1 MTSFST
7 DIFKMLTFIDNLNDE
22 NGLMNPGTNA
32 WDLRGNA
39 ATVPA
44 HTLMT
49 DREFDEQFNAYD
61 RTPVELLVSDAGTNA
76 PRTPAVPMDELLASA
91 DQYTDIAQAGRYELN
106 LANIADRESLPVN
119 TLSAEQIARLIELI
133 QSGDGMDDVDEQ
145 PSANSESFERFLDE
159 SMDASVRS
167 EDVAVGEVE
176 PVQMTQTSDRPLHM
190 SDLDMTPI
198 KHDASWIGRGALMLQ
213 TSRLPTGVHEITSP
227 DGRVR
232 TIGVV

>member
-1 MTSFST
+1 
-7 DIFKMLTFIDNLNDE
+7 MLTFIDNLNDDS
-22 NGLMNPGTNA
+22 GLMNPGTNA

-61 RTPVELLVSDAGTNA
+61 RAPVELLVSNAGTNA
-76 PRTPAVPMDELLASA
+76 PQTPAVPMDELLASA

-133 QSGDGMDDVDEQ
+133 QAGDGMDDVDEQ
-145 PSANSESFERFLDE
+145 PSANSKSFEAFLDD

-167 EDVAVGEVE
+167 EDVAVGDIESVN
-176 PVQMTQTSDRPLHM
+176 MTPSDRPLRM
-190 SDLDMTPI
+190 SDLNVTPI
-198 KHDASWIGRGALMLQ
+198 SNDSSWIGRGALMLQ
-213 TSRLPTGVHEITSP
+213 TPRLPTGIHEITSP

-232 TIGVV
+232 KIGVV

>member
-1 MTSFST
+1 
-7 DIFKMLTFIDNLNDE
+7 MLTFIDNLNDD

-61 RTPVELLVSDAGTNA
+61 RAPVELLVSNAGTNA
-76 PRTPAVPMDELLASA
+76 PQTPAVPMDELLASA

-133 QSGDGMDDVDEQ
+133 QAGDGMDDVDEQ
-145 PSANSESFERFLDE
+145 PSANSKSFEAFLDD

-167 EDVAVGEVE
+167 EDVAVGDIESVN
-176 PVQMTQTSDRPLHM
+176 MTPSDRPLRM
-190 SDLDMTPI
+190 SDLNMTPI
-198 KHDASWIGRGALMLQ
+198 SNNSSWIGRGRLMLR
-213 TSRLPTGVHEITSP
+213 TPTLPRGTHRITSP

-232 TIGVV
+232 TIRVL

>member
-1 MTSFST
+1 
-7 DIFKMLTFIDNLNDE
+7 
-22 NGLMNPGTNA
+22 MNPGTNA
-32 WDLRGNA
+32 WDLRGSA

-61 RTPVELLVSDAGTNA
+61 RAPVELLVSNAGTNA
-76 PRTPAVPMDELLASA
+76 PQTPAVPMDELLASA

-133 QSGDGMDDVDEQ
+133 QAGDGMDDVDEQ
-145 PSANSESFERFLDE
+145 LSANSKSFEAFLDD

-167 EDVAVGEVE
+167 EDVAVGDIESVN
-176 PVQMTQTSDRPLHM
+176 MTPSDRPLRM
-190 SDLDMTPI
+190 SDLNMTPI
-198 KHDASWIGRGALMLQ
+198 SNDSSWIGRGALMLQ
-213 TSRLPTGVHEITSP
+213 TPRLPTGIHEITSP

-232 TIGVV
+232 KIGVV

>member
-1 MTSFST
+1 
-7 DIFKMLTFIDNLNDE
+7 MLTFIDNLNDDS
-22 NGLMNPGTNA
+22 GLMNPGTNA
-32 WDLRGNA
+32 WDLRGSA
-39 ATVPA
+39 ATVPE

-61 RTPVELLVSDAGTNA
+61 RAPVELLVSNAGTNA
-76 PRTPAVPMDELLASA
+76 PQTPAVPMDELLASA

-133 QSGDGMDDVDEQ
+133 QAGDGMDDVDEQ
-145 PSANSESFERFLDE
+145 PSANSKSFEAFLDD

-167 EDVAVGEVE
+167 EDVAVGDVE
-176 PVQMTQTSDRPLHM
+176 SVNMTPSDRPLRM
-190 SDLDMTPI
+190 SDLNMTPI
-198 KHDASWIGRGALMLQ
+198 SNDSSWIGRGALMLQ
-213 TSRLPTGVHEITSP
+213 TPRLPTGVHEITSP

-232 TIGVV
+232 TIGVG